1 MLYRLVLAAA
11 GFGVSGAV
19 ADCGG
24 ANAQGM
30 VDAEANIRE
39 KIGNKSPDSGQPGNS
54 AGADYYSG

>member
-1 MLYRLVLAAA
+1 MLYRLVVLA
-11 GFGVSGAV
+11 GFTVPGAL

-24 ANAQGM
+24 ANAEGM
-30 VDAEANIRE
+30 VHAEANIRE